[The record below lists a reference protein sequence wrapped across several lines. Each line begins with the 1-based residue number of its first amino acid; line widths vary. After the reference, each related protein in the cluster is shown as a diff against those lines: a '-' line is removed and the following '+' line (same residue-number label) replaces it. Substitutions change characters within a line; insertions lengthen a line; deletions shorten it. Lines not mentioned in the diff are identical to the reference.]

1 MKRAVLCGIMAVLL
15 VTGCSNPET
24 TVKELTE
31 CDAVNIARQVV
42 PARIAN
48 TPVIAIFHPQSEEP
62 ARWSIVFT
70 DVNIT
75 LEELGWWED
84 ENTHLTG
91 SDENSFAGEMPPN
104 TYRNVII
111 YVDAVIGNIIG
122 QEANN
127 EIIPGGPG
135 MDSECD

>member
-1 MKRAVLCGIMAVLL
+1 MKRVVLLIIGVVLL
-15 VTGCSNPET
+15 VTGCSNPAT
-24 TVKELTE
+24 PAKEITE
-31 CDAVNIARQVV
+31 CDAVSIARQVV

-62 ARWSIVFT
+62 ARWSIVFPV
-70 DVNIT
+70 VNIT

-84 ENTHLTG
+84 ENTHLIW
-91 SDENSFAGEMPPN
+91 SDENSFAGEMPPD

-111 YVDAVIGNIIG
+111 YIDAVSGNIIG

-127 EIIPGGPG
+127 EIILGEPG
-135 MDSECD
+135 MFSNCP